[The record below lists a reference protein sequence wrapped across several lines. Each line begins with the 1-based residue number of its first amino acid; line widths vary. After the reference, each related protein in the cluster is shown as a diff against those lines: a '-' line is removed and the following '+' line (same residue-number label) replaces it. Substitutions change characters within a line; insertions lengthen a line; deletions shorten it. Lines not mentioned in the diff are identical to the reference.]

1 MDQAKDLF
9 LQYYRQTRS
18 IEVAIIEL
26 KRKGFNQNEASRV
39 LAELFRIPA
48 TVADERVVN
57 SLAWMD

>member
-18 IEVAIIEL
+18 IEVTIIEL
-26 KRKGFNQNEASRV
+26 KRKGFTQNEASRI
-39 LAELFRIPA
+39 LAELFRVST

-57 SLAWMD
+57 SLT